1 MSNQTALYSRHLAL
15 GARMVDFHG
24 WLMPLNYGSQ
34 LAEHQAVRQACGLF
48 DVSHMNLVDVQ
59 GPDAATFLRYLLA
72 NDVARLTRPGQ
83 AQYGVMLNAD
93 GGIID
98 DLITYYL
105 APEHYRLV
113 TNAATRKR
121 VMGWLQQEVTPY
133 RVRLQPRPELAL
145 LALQG
150 PDAGRQLARLLGG
163 TLPPVLA
170 DLPSFCGCQLNSWF
184 VARTGYTGEDGYEI
198 VLPGSEAPALWDE
211 LLALGVQ
218 PCGLG
223 ARDTLRLEAGLA
235 LYGQEMDEQISPL
248 AANLG
253 WTLAWTPGERNFVG
267 REALEQARNQPSTAQ
282 LVGLLLED
290 RGVLRAGLA
299 VFPLGGKQ
307 PCGHI
312 TSGSFSPTLGQGIA
326 LARVDPALGERAEV
340 LLRGKRVLV
349 RVVKPAFVRHGQSI
363 IQQR

>member
-1 MSNQTALYSRHLAL
+1 MSKQTPLYASHLAL

-24 WLMPLNYGSQ
+24 WQMPLHYGSQ

-48 DVSHMNLVDVQ
+48 DVSHMQVLEVT
-59 GPDAATFLRYLLA
+59 GSDAERFLRQLLA

-83 AQYGVMLNAD
+83 AQYGVMLNP
-93 GGIID
+93 GGGVID

-105 APEHYRLV
+105 AAQHYRLV
-113 TNAATRKR
+113 SNAATRER
-121 VMGWLQQEVTPY
+121 VMSWLQQQAANVEVTLCT
-133 RVRLQPRPELAL
+133 RTDLAL

-150 PDAGRQLARLLGG
+150 PAAGRQLARLLGNALPA
-163 TLPPVLA
+163 LPPF
-170 DLPSFCGCQLNSWF
+170 SGCPLGSWF
-184 VARTGYTGEDGYEI
+184 VATTGYTGEAGYEI
-198 VLPGSEAPALWDE
+198 LLPGREAPALWHA
-211 LLALGVQ
+211 LLAQGVP

-253 WTLAWTPGERNFVG
+253 WTLAWEPDTRHFIG
-267 REALEQARNQPSTAQ
+267 REALERVRNLPPTAE
-282 LVGLLLED
+282 LVGLLLEG

-299 VFPLGGKQ
+299 VFAPGGESA
-307 PCGHI
+307 CGQI

-326 LARVDPALGERAEV
+326 LARVDPALGDRAEV
-340 LLRGKRVLV
+340 LLRGQRLPV
-349 RVVKPAFVRHGQSI
+349 RVVKPAFVRHGHSI
-363 IQQR
+363 IQQRSAT